1 MVKLNKIL
9 YTLWLYKYISIESAL
24 RFSSFVWGEAGI
36 CPDSNWTEKGGA
48 GGYKADPKQEA
59 PTHQGPVVQSP
70 ISANPG
76 LTP

>member
-48 GGYKADPKQEA
+48 GKLGGGVDIKQIQNKKH
-59 PTHQGPVVQSP
+59 PHTRVK
-70 ISANPG
+70 
-76 LTP
+76 